1 MPCLK
6 LMKENKSNSQK
17 PVRKIPGKKI
27 VPKPPKFNIMWLY
40 AAIILGLIVVQY
52 LFNGNPAKQISYQKF
67 ENEIL
72 KAGDV
77 EKLVAYKNQ
86 DLLTVEVYIKK
97 DRLKQPKY
105 KDVKTENS
113 FAGSTTTGPQFYFTE
128 GSDAALQAKLKEAEQ
143 NVPAEKRTP
152 LIFESRESPWAGW
165 FMSFILPVL
174 LLIAFWIFIMR
185 RMGGGAS
192 GGGGQIFN
200 IGKSKATLFDK
211 ESQVTIT
218 FNDVAGLEEA
228 KQEVMEIVDF
238 LKNPK
243 KYTNLGGKIP
253 KGALLVGSPGTGKT
267 LMAKAVA
274 GEAQVPFFSLS
285 GSDFVEMFVGVG
297 ASRVRDLFKQAKD
310 KAPCIIFIDEID
322 AIGRARG
329 KNNIMGGN
337 DERENTLNQL
347 LVEMDG
353 FGTDSG
359 IIILAAT
366 NRPDVLD
373 SALLRPGRFD
383 RQISI
388 DKPDLLGREQIFK
401 VHLKPL
407 KLDKEVDPKKLSA
420 QTPGFAGAE
429 IANVCN
435 EAALIAAR
443 RNKEA
448 VDMQDFQDA
457 IDRVIGGLEKKNKI
471 ISPEEKRIVAYH
483 EAGHAI
489 AGWFLEHADPLVKV
503 SIVPRGVAA
512 LGYAQYL
519 PKEQFLYTTEQLT
532 DGMCMTMGGRV
543 AEDIVFGKISTG
555 AQNDLERITKLS
567 YAMVTIYGM
576 NGKVGNVS
584 FNDTQGEYQ
593 FNKPYSEKTS
603 ELIDQEVRNLI
614 QSVYDR
620 TKALLTEKRE
630 GLEKLAQK
638 LLEKEILFQSD
649 LEEILGKRPFEHRT
663 TYDEFVNG
671 KEGEE
676 KKPKATRKKKEV
688 AQEGVTDHEGMVDHN
703 IDLPE
708 NRSSQD

>member
-1 MPCLK
+1 
-6 LMKENKSNSQK
+6 MKEIKEDTTKK
-17 PVRKIPGKKI
+17 PLKKIPGKKI
-27 VPKPPKFNIMWLY
+27 IPKAPKFNLMWLY
-40 AAIILGLIVVQY
+40 AAIILGLFVVQWV
-52 LFNGNPAKQISYQKF
+52 FSGNNAKPITYQKF
-67 ENEIL
+67 ENEML
-72 KAGDV
+72 KSGDV
-77 EKLVAYKNQ
+77 EKLVAYKSN
-86 DLLTVEVYIKK
+86 DLIAVEVYIKK
-97 DRLKQPKY
+97 DKLSLPKY
-105 KDVKTENS
+105 KEVNKVDKGNFNVTSNNPQYVFTHGTFEGLEN
-113 FAGSTTTGPQFYFTE
+113 
-128 GSDAALQAKLKEAEQ
+128 KLKEAEKELPANQ
-143 NVPAEKRTP
+143 RVPVN
-152 LIFESRESPWAGW
+152 IESRESPWAGW

-174 LLIAFWIFIMR
+174 LLIGFWVFIMR
-185 RMGGGAS
+185 RMGGGA
-192 GGGGQIFN
+192 GGGAGGQIFN

-211 ESQVTIT
+211 EAQISLT

-253 KGALLVGSPGTGKT
+253 KGALLIGAPGTGKT

-329 KNNIMGGN
+329 KNNIVGGN

-373 SALLRPGRFD
+373 TALLRPGRFD

-388 DKPDLLGREQIFK
+388 DKPDLVGREQIFK

-407 KLDKEVDPKKLSA
+407 KLAEAVDAKKLSA

-519 PKEQFLYTTEQLT
+519 PKEQFLYTTEQLL
-532 DGMCMTMGGRV
+532 DGMCMTLGGRV

-576 NGKVGNVS
+576 NERVGNVS
-584 FNDTQGEYQ
+584 FNDPQGEYQ
-593 FNKPYSEKTS
+593 FKQPYSEKTS
-603 ELIDQEVRNLI
+603 EIIDIEVRNQI
-614 QSVYDR
+614 DR
-620 TKALLTEKRE
+620 AYQVTKALLTEKRE

-649 LEEILGKRPFEHRT
+649 LEEILGKRPFDNRT

-671 KEGEE
+671 QEGESRQDI
-676 KKPKATRKKKEV
+676 PKETL
-688 AQEGVTDHEGMVDHN
+688 QHEGVVDHN
-703 IDLPE
+703 VDLPE
-708 NRSSQD
+708 NHPIQES

>member
-1 MPCLK
+1 
-6 LMKENKSNSQK
+6 MKDNKTSAPRSVK
-17 PVRKIPGKKI
+17 KVPGKKI

-40 AAIILGLIVVQY
+40 AAIILGLFVVQY
-52 LFNGNPAKQISYQKF
+52 LFSANPAKQVSYQKF
-67 ENEIL
+67 ESQML
-72 KAGDV
+72 KSRDV

-97 DRLKQPKY
+97 DRLNQAKY
-105 KDVKTENS
+105 ADVKEKSS
-113 FAGSTTTGPQFYFTE
+113 FATSTGANTPQYYFTE
-128 GSDAALQAKLKEAEQ
+128 GSDASLQAKLKEAEKD
-143 NVPAEKRTP
+143 VPAEQRTP

-185 RMGGGAS
+185 RMGGGGAG

-211 ESQVTIT
+211 ESQVTVT

-297 ASRVRDLFKQAKD
+297 ASRVRDLFKQAKE

-388 DKPDLLGREQIFK
+388 DKPDLKGREQIFK

-407 KLDKEVDPKKLSA
+407 KLAKEVDPKKLSA

-443 RNKEA
+443 RDKPE

-576 NGKVGNVS
+576 NSKVGNVS

-603 ELIDQEVRNLI
+603 ELIDEEVRNLI

-630 GLEKLAQK
+630 GLEKLAEK

-663 TYDEFVNG
+663 TYDEYVNG
-671 KEGEE
+671 E
-676 KKPKATRKKKEV
+676 KQELPEHKSEAEH
-688 AQEGVTDHEGMVDHN
+688 EGVVDHN

>member
-1 MPCLK
+1 MKDNK
-6 LMKENKSNSQK
+6 LEK
-17 PVRKIPGKKI
+17 PKPIRKISNK
-27 VPKPPKFNIMWLY
+27 KPPKQPKFNFIWLY
-40 AAIILGLIVVQY
+40 GTLIFALIIAVTM
-52 LFNGNPAKQISYQKF
+52 FSNNGGNEISYQRF
-67 ENEIL
+67 ETQML
-72 KAGDV
+72 KKGDV
-77 EKLVAYKNQ
+77 DKIVASKNA
-86 DLLTVEVYIKK
+86 DYVTAEVYIKP
-97 DRLKQPKY
+97 DSLKKKANTTYSDIAKSQANTFNMGATAQY
-105 KDVKTENS
+105 SFTYATTES
-113 FAGSTTTGPQFYFTE
+113 
-128 GSDAALQAKLKEAEQ
+128 LQQAI
-143 NVPAEKRTP
+143 NNAEKDIPDSQKTP
-152 LIFESRESPWAGW
+152 IQYTQNESLFSSPIVQ
-165 FMSFILPVL
+165 FIIMGVL
-174 LLIAFWIFIMR
+174 LVAVWLFIMR
-185 RMGGGAS
+185 RMSGGSGGGP
-192 GGGGQIFN
+192 GGQIFN

-211 ESQVTIT
+211 EAQVSVT

-267 LMAKAVA
+267 LLAKAVA

-297 ASRVRDLFKQAKD
+297 ASRVRDLFRQAKD

-329 KNNIMGGN
+329 KNNIVGGN

-383 RQISI
+383 RQVSI
-388 DKPDLLGREQIFK
+388 DKPDLNGREQIFK
-401 VHLKPL
+401 VHLKPV
-407 KLDKEVDPKKLSA
+407 KLAPGVDAKKLSA

-443 RNKEA
+443 KNKEA

-519 PKEQFLYTTEQLT
+519 PKEQFLYTIEQLE
-532 DGMCMTMGGRV
+532 DGMCMTLGGRV
-543 AEDIVFGKISTG
+543 AEDIIFGKISTG
-555 AQNDLERITKLS
+555 AQNDLERITKLA

-576 NGKVGNVS
+576 NEKVGNVS

-603 ELIDQEVRNLI
+603 ELIDSEVRNQI
-614 QSVYDR
+614 NTVYAR
-620 TKALLTEKRE
+620 TKQLLTDKRD
-630 GLEKLAQK
+630 GLEKLANK
-638 LLEKEILFQSD
+638 LIEKEILFQSD
-649 LEEILGKRPFEHRT
+649 LEEILGKRPFDHRT

-671 KEGEE
+671 TPESNQEPAAQSLVHEGVGDHSGTFDRNPEE
-676 KKPKATRKKKEV
+676 KEA
-688 AQEGVTDHEGMVDHN
+688 
-703 IDLPE
+703 
-708 NRSSQD
+708 SSGTE

>member
-1 MPCLK
+1 
-6 LMKENKSNSQK
+6 MKEKENTKPKLIKRIPNIPKKPQKGSN
-17 PVRKIPGKKI
+17 
-27 VPKPPKFNIMWLY
+27 FNIFWVY
-40 AAIILGLIVVQY
+40 AAIILGLVLVSV
-52 LFNGNPAKQISYQKF
+52 LFTNDTNKTVTYREF
-67 ENEIL
+67 ETNML
-72 KAGDV
+72 LPGDV
-77 EKLVAYKNQ
+77 QKIVAYKYE
-86 DLLTVEVYIKK
+86 DLVRADVYIKA
-97 DRLKQPKY
+97 DRLKEEKY
-105 KDVKTENS
+105 KKYETKSNFASTGGPTVS
-113 FAGSTTTGPQFYFTE
+113 FTAGSM
-128 GSDAALQAKLKEAEQ
+128 DALDKQLSASQSTLPADKQIL
-143 NVPAEKRTP
+143 AEKETRQST
-152 LIFESRESPWAGW
+152 FNSW
-165 FMSFILPVL
+165 FFTVIIPVL
-174 LLIAFWIFIMR
+174 LFIGFWIFIMR
-185 RMGGGAS
+185 KMGGGAG

-211 ESQVTIT
+211 ESQVNVT

-267 LMAKAVA
+267 LLAKAVA

-310 KAPCIIFIDEID
+310 KAPCIIFIDEVD

-329 KNNIMGGN
+329 KNSMMGGN

-388 DKPDLLGREQIFK
+388 DKPDLVGREQIFK
-401 VHLKPL
+401 VHLKPI
-407 KLDKEVDPKKLSA
+407 KTDVVVDAKKLSA

-443 RNKEA
+443 RNKES

-543 AEDIVFGKISTG
+543 AEALVFKKISTG
-555 AQNDLERITKLS
+555 AQNDLERITKLA

-576 NGKVGNVS
+576 NEAVGSVS
-584 FNDTQGEYQ
+584 FNDPQNEYN

-603 ELIDQEVRNLI
+603 ELIDVEVRGLI
-614 QSVYDR
+614 NDVYAR
-620 TKALLTEKRE
+620 TMDLLIEKRD
-630 GLEKLAQK
+630 GLEKLAEK
-638 LLEKEILFQSD
+638 LLEKEILFQAD
-649 LEEILGKRPFEHRT
+649 LEEILGKRPFDNRT

-671 KEGEE
+671 TGDQKPAAEGL
-676 KKPKATRKKKEV
+676 V
-688 AQEGVTDHEGMVDHN
+688 HEGIGETTDPSAPVT
-703 IDLPE
+703 PVQTE
-708 NRSSQD
+708 S

>member
-1 MPCLK
+1 MEIK
-6 LMKENKSNSQK
+6 DKKTDSQK
-17 PVRKIPGKKI
+17 PLRRVPNKKSN
-27 VPKPPKFNIMWLY
+27 PKPPKFNLMWLY
-40 AAIILGLIVVQY
+40 AILIIGLFVIPTIW
-52 LFNGNPAKQISYQKF
+52 GGSTGKQIDFQTFS
-67 ENEIL
+67 NTML
-72 KAGDV
+72 KAHDV
-77 EKLVAYKNQ
+77 DHITAYKEG
-86 DLLTVEVYIKK
+86 DLVKADVYIKK
-97 DRLKQPKY
+97 DSLSKPKYADVNKQQRSFAMSNDGPQYYFTDASYESLKQSL
-105 KDVKTENS
+105 T
-113 FAGSTTTGPQFYFTE
+113 A
-128 GSDAALQAKLKEAEQ
+128 
-143 NVPAEKRTP
+143 AEKDLPDAEKTP
-152 LIFESRESPWAGW
+152 IKYEQGKENLLSNWLVQCIIMA
-165 FMSFILPVL
+165 VL
-174 LLIAFWIFIMR
+174 LVGVWLFIMR
-185 RMGGGAS
+185 RMSGGAGGGP
-192 GGGGQIFN
+192 GGQIFN

-211 ESQVTIT
+211 EAQVTVT

-267 LMAKAVA
+267 LLAKAVA
-274 GEAQVPFFSLS
+274 GEAHVPFFSLS

-329 KNNIMGGN
+329 KNNIVGGN

-373 SALLRPGRFD
+373 SALLQPG
-383 RQISI
+383 QISI
-388 DKPDLLGREQIFK
+388 DKPDLNGREQIFK

-407 KLDKEVDPKKLSA
+407 KLAADVDAKKLSA

-443 RNKEA
+443 QNKEA

-457 IDRVIGGLEKKNKI
+457 IDRVIGGLEKKNTL
-471 ISPEEKRIVAYH
+471 ISPEEKRVVAYH

-489 AGWFLEHADPLVKV
+489 AGWFLEHTDPLVKV

-519 PKEQFLYTTEQLT
+519 PNERFLVAKEELMDDMILS
-532 DGMCMTMGGRV
+532 MGGRV
-543 AEDIVFGKISTG
+543 AEDIVFGKITTG
-555 AQNDLERITKLS
+555 ALSDLERITRLA
-567 YAMVTIYGM
+567 YGMVKIYGM
-576 NGKVGNVS
+576 NEKVGNLS
-584 FNDTQGEYQ
+584 FYDPHGENQ
-593 FNKPYSEKTS
+593 FNKPYSDTTA
-603 ELIDQEVRNLI
+603 ELIDSEVRKLVDVI
-614 QSVYDR
+614 YSK
-620 TKALLTEKRE
+620 TKDLLTQHRE
-630 GLEKLAQK
+630 GLEKVAAK
-638 LLEKEILFQSD
+638 LLEKEVLFQAD
-649 LEEILGKRPFEHRT
+649 LEELLGKRPFEHRT
-663 TYDEFVNG
+663 AYDKFVNG
-671 KEGEE
+671 DNTLTPDNNAIPESVINPEASNMETPEG
-676 KKPKATRKKKEV
+676 K
-688 AQEGVTDHEGMVDHN
+688 
-703 IDLPE
+703 
-708 NRSSQD
+708 

>member
-1 MPCLK
+1 
-6 LMKENKSNSQK
+6 MKEDNSDTKK
-17 PVRKIPGKKI
+17 PIKKVPGKKI
-27 VPKPPKFNIMWLY
+27 VPKAPKFNIMWLY
-40 AAIILGLIVVQY
+40 GVIILGLFVVQY
-52 LFNGNPAKQISYQKF
+52 LFSSNNAKTVSYQKF
-67 ENEIL
+67 ETEML
-72 KAGDV
+72 KTGDV
-77 EKLVAYKNQ
+77 EKLVTYKNG
-86 DLLTVEVYIKK
+86 DLYSIDVYIKK
-97 DRLKQPKY
+97 DRLDQKKY
-105 KDVKTENS
+105 EDVKPKGS
-113 FAGSTTTGPQFYFTE
+113 FNASPTGPQYTFT
-128 GSDAALQAKLKEAEQ
+128 AATFESFEEKIKEAEKDL
-143 NVPAEKRTP
+143 PANQRTP
-152 LIFESRESPWAGW
+152 IVAETRESPWAGW

-174 LLIAFWIFIMR
+174 LLIGFWVFIMK
-185 RMGGGAS
+185 RMGGGAGG

-211 ESQVTIT
+211 ESQVSIT

-253 KGALLVGSPGTGKT
+253 KGALLIGAPGTGKT

-297 ASRVRDLFKQAKD
+297 ASRVRDLFKQAKE

-329 KNNIMGGN
+329 KNNMVGGN

-373 SALLRPGRFD
+373 AALLRPGRFD

-388 DKPDLLGREQIFK
+388 DKPDLVGREQIFK

-407 KLDKEVDPKKLSA
+407 KLAEGVDAKKLSA

-457 IDRVIGGLEKKNKI
+457 VDRVIGGLEKKNKI

-519 PKEQFLYTTEQLT
+519 PKEQFLYTTEQLI
-532 DGMCMTMGGRV
+532 DGMCMTLGGRV
-543 AEDIVFGKISTG
+543 AEDIIFNKISTG

-576 NGKVGNVS
+576 NEKVGNVS

-603 ELIDQEVRNLI
+603 EMIDIEVRSQI
-614 QSVYDR
+614 DRAYQR
-620 TKALLTEKRE
+620 TKQLLTDKRD
-630 GLEKLAQK
+630 GLEKLAEK

-649 LEEILGKRPFEHRT
+649 LEEILGKRPFDNRT

-671 KEGEE
+671 IEIEADKKQPKEPIE
-676 KKPKATRKKKEV
+676 
-688 AQEGVTDHEGMVDHN
+688 HEGMVDHN

-708 NRSSQD
+708 NRSTQD

>member
-1 MPCLK
+1 
-6 LMKENKSNSQK
+6 MKDSKTEKKSPIK
-17 PVRKIPGKKI
+17 KIPGKKI
-27 VPKPPKFNIMWLY
+27 VPKAPKFNIMWLY
-40 AAIILGLIVVQY
+40 AVIILGLFVVQ
-52 LFNGNPAKQISYQKF
+52 FMFSGNNAKLINYQKF
-67 ENEIL
+67 ENEML
-72 KAGDV
+72 KPGDV
-77 EKLVAYKNQ
+77 EKLVAYKNG
-86 DLLTVEVYIKK
+86 DLYNVDVYIKK
-97 DRLKQPKY
+97 DRLDQKKY
-105 KDVKTENS
+105 DEVRNKSS
-113 FAGSTTTGPQFYFTE
+113 FNATTNGPQYIFT
-128 GSDAALQAKLKEAEQ
+128 QATYESFESKILA
-143 NVPAEKRTP
+143 AEKDLPKNQHTP
-152 LIFESRESPWAGW
+152 IISVSRESPWAGW
-165 FMSFILPVL
+165 FMSFILPIL
-174 LLIAFWIFIMR
+174 LLVGFWVFIMK
-185 RMGGGAS
+185 RMGGGA
-192 GGGGQIFN
+192 GGGAGGQIFN

-253 KGALLVGSPGTGKT
+253 KGALLIGAPGTGKT

-297 ASRVRDLFKQAKD
+297 ASRVRDLFKQAKE

-329 KNNIMGGN
+329 KNNIVGGN

-373 SALLRPGRFD
+373 TALLRPGRFD

-388 DKPDLLGREQIFK
+388 DKPDLVGREQIFK

-407 KLDKEVDPKKLSA
+407 KLAEGVDAKKLSA

-457 IDRVIGGLEKKNKI
+457 VDRVIGGLEKKNKI

-519 PKEQFLYTTEQLT
+519 PKEQFLYTTEQLL
-532 DGMCMTMGGRV
+532 DGMCMTLGGRV
-543 AEDIVFGKISTG
+543 AEDIVFNKISTG

-576 NGKVGNVS
+576 NDKVGNVS

-603 ELIDQEVRNLI
+603 EMIDIEVRNQIDLAY
-614 QSVYDR
+614 QR
-620 TKALLTEKRE
+620 TKQLLTDKRD
-630 GLEKLAQK
+630 GLEKLAEK

-649 LEEILGKRPFEHRT
+649 LEKILGKRPFDNRT

-671 KEGEE
+671 TKVEAPIEQPKENSNH
-676 KKPKATRKKKEV
+676 
-688 AQEGVTDHEGMVDHN
+688 EGVVDNN

-708 NRSSQD
+708 NKSSED